1 MAHYFRVMYRTDE
14 DGRRTTRFFEAE
26 ETASGFMV
34 NFPADFVAQLRHLEA
49 VSIFDEAKMPMPVK
63 REPTP
68 EAIAWAEREAARI
81 LAERAQDV
89 EKP

>member
-1 MAHYFRVMYRTDE
+1 
-14 DGRRTTRFFEAE
+14 
-26 ETASGFMV
+26 
-34 NFPADFVAQLRHLEA
+34 
-49 VSIFDEAKMPMPVK
+49 MPVK